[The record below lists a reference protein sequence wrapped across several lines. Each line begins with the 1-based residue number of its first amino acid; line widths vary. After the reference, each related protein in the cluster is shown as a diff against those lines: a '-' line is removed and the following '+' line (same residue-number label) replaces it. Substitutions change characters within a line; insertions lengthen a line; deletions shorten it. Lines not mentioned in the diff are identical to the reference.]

1 MAAMTRLFQVMADK
15 KASDIFIS
23 VGAPINIKING
34 LAVPVNQTVMTAATV
49 QQLLYEVLNERQ
61 IKEYEEEMELN
72 TAYALDGVGAFRIS
86 AFRQKGSP
94 AVVVRFIPGSIP
106 PLDSL
111 GLPEVLK
118 EVIMQKR
125 GLILMVGATGSGK
138 STSLSAMLDYRNER
152 KSGHILTLEDP
163 VEFIFQN
170 KKSIVNQREV
180 GTDTKAFEV
189 ALKNALRQAPDVI
202 LIGEIRDKATM
213 AMGLAYAQS
222 GHLAVATLH
231 ANNSYHAMNRVIN
244 FYPLE
249 NRPSLLLDM
258 AAALQSVVSQRLVRT
273 KTGARIAA
281 VEVLLNT
288 RHIAELIEKGEINE
302 IKEALEKSMSPGS
315 QTFEQALFKLFMA
328 GTISQEEAMANADSA
343 TNMLWLI
350 NQATAGSITSASN
363 VPKAAAPAT
372 EKSGEKSGAEEK
384 KGVLSAAG
392 GASFNDFKVDMNA

>member
-1 MAAMTRLFQVMADK
+1 MKRLFQLMSDK
-15 KASDIFIS
+15 KASDIFLS

-34 LAVPVNQTVMTAATV
+34 VAMPVNQAIMNADAIR
-49 QQLLYEVLNERQ
+49 QLLYEVLNERQ
-61 IKEYEEEMELN
+61 IKEFEEEMELN
-72 TAYALDGVGAFRIS
+72 TAFALENVGAFRIS

-106 PLDSL
+106 ALDTL
-111 GLPEVLK
+111 GVPDVLK

-138 STSLSAMLDYRNER
+138 STSLSSMLDYRNER

-189 ALKNALRQAPDVI
+189 ALKNALRQAPDCI
-202 LIGEIRDKATM
+202 LIGEIRDKQTM
-213 AMGLAYAQS
+213 AMALAYAQS
-222 GHLAVATLH
+222 GHLCLATLH
-231 ANNSYHAMNRVIN
+231 ANNSYHAMNRIIN

-249 NRPSLLLDM
+249 NRPSLLLDLS
-258 AAALQSVVSQRLVRT
+258 AALQSIISQRLIRT
-273 KTGARIAA
+273 KTGARVAA
-281 VEVLLNT
+281 CEVLLNT

-302 IKEALEKSMSPGS
+302 IKDALEKSMSPGS

-328 GTISQEEAMANADSA
+328 GTITQDEAMANADSA

-350 NQATAGSITSASN
+350 NQATAGEISAQS
-363 VPKAAAPAT
+363 VPPAGGQ
-372 EKSGEKSGAEEK
+372 KPEEK
-384 KGVLSAAG
+384 KEGILSAAAKG
-392 GASFNDFKVDMNA
+392 GASFGDMKIDMNA

>member
-1 MAAMTRLFQVMADK
+1 MGAMTRLFQVMADK
-15 KASDIFIS
+15 KASDIFVS

-34 LAVPVNQTVMTAATV
+34 NAVPINQTTMTAETV
-49 QQLLYEVLNERQ
+49 KQLLYEVLNERQ

-106 PLDSL
+106 AIDTL

-118 EVIMQKR
+118 EIIMQKR

-138 STSLSAMLDYRNER
+138 STSLSSMLDYRNER

-202 LIGEIRDKATM
+202 LIGEIRDKQTM

-249 NRPSLLLDM
+249 NRPSPLLDLS
-258 AAALQSVVSQRLVRT
+258 AALQSIISQRLVRT
-273 KTGARIAA
+273 KTGARVAA

-288 RHIAELIEKGEINE
+288 RHVAELIEKGEINE
-302 IKEALEKSMSPGS
+302 IKDALEKSMSPGS
-315 QTFEQALFKLFMA
+315 QTFEQALFKLFME
-328 GTISQEEAMANADSA
+328 GKITQEEAMANADSA

-350 NQATAGSITSASN
+350 NQATAGEISGQAKR
-363 VPKAAAPAT
+363 PPA
-372 EKSGEKSGAEEK
+372 EKSGEKSGEEK
-384 KGVLSAAG
+384 KGLLSAGG
-392 GASFNDFKVDMNA
+392 GASFGSIKIDA

>member
-1 MAAMTRLFQVMADK
+1 MSAMKRLFQLMSDK
-15 KASDIFIS
+15 KASDIFLS

-34 LAVPVNQTVMTAATV
+34 VAMPVNQAILNTDAIK
-49 QQLLYEVLNERQ
+49 QLLYEVLNERQ
-61 IKEYEEEMELN
+61 IREYEEEMELN
-72 TAYALDGVGAFRIS
+72 TAFALEGVGAFRIS

-106 PLDSL
+106 GLDSL
-111 GLPEVLK
+111 GVPEVLK

-180 GTDTKAFEV
+180 GTDTKTFEV
-189 ALKNALRQAPDVI
+189 ALKNALRQAPDCI
-202 LIGEIRDKATM
+202 LIGEIRDKQTM
-213 AMGLAYAQS
+213 AMALAYAQS
-222 GHLAVATLH
+222 GHLCLATLH
-231 ANNSYHAMNRVIN
+231 ANNSYHAMNRIIN

-249 NRPSLLLDM
+249 NRPSLLLDLS
-258 AAALQSVVSQRLVRT
+258 AALQSIISQRLIRT
-273 KTGARIAA
+273 KTGARVAA
-281 VEVLLNT
+281 CEVLLNT

-302 IKEALEKSMSPGS
+302 IKDALEKSMSPGS

-328 GTISQEEAMANADSA
+328 GTITQEEAMANADSA

-350 NQATAGSITSASN
+350 NQATAGEISGQVQPPAAGA
-363 VPKAAAPAT
+363 PKKEEPKKEGAPAAA
-372 EKSGEKSGAEEK
+372 GQ
-384 KGVLSAAG
+384 
-392 GASFNDFKVDMNA
+392 GASFSSFKIDMNA

>member
-1 MAAMTRLFQVMADK
+1 MKRLFQVMAEK
-15 KASDIFIS
+15 KASDIFMS

-34 LAVPVNQTVMTAATV
+34 VAVPVNQTIMNAQTV
-49 QQLLYEVLNERQ
+49 KTLLYEVLNERQ
-61 IKEYEEEMELN
+61 IQEYEEELELN
-72 TAYALDGVGAFRIS
+72 TAYAMDGVGAFRIS

-111 GLPEVLK
+111 GVPDILK
-118 EVIMQKR
+118 EIIMAKR

-180 GTDTKAFEV
+180 GTDTKAFDV

-202 LIGEIRDKATM
+202 LIGEIRDKYTM
-213 AMGLAYAQS
+213 GMGLAYAQS

-249 NRPSLLLDM
+249 NRPSLLLDLS
-258 AAALQSVVSQRLVRT
+258 AALQAIVSQRLIRT
-273 KTGARIAA
+273 KTGARMAA

-288 RHIAELIEKGEINE
+288 RHISELIEKGEINE
-302 IKEALEKSMSPGS
+302 IKDALEKSMSPGS
-315 QTFEQALFKLFMA
+315 QTFEQALFKLFID
-328 GTISQEEAMANADSA
+328 GKISQEEAMANADSP

-350 NQATAGSITSASN
+350 NQATAGEITGASRSSPQASGGSA
-363 VPKAAAPAT
+363 T
-372 EKSGEKSGAEEK
+372 TQDEEK
-384 KGVLSAAG
+384 KGVLSAPIG
-392 GASFNDFKVDMNA
+392 GTTSFGDIKIDA

>member
-1 MAAMTRLFQVMADK
+1 MSAMKRLFQIMAEK
-15 KASDIFIS
+15 KASDIFMS

-34 LAVPVNQTVMTAATV
+34 VALPVNQATLNAETV
-49 QQLLYEVLNERQ
+49 QKLLYQVLNERQ
-61 IKEYEEEMELN
+61 VKEYEDEMELN

-106 PLDSL
+106 PIDSL
-111 GLPEVLK
+111 GLPDILK

-138 STSLSAMLDYRNER
+138 STSLSSMLDFRNER

-202 LIGEIRDKATM
+202 LIGEIRDKQTM
-213 AMGLAYAQS
+213 GMGLAYAQS

-249 NRPSLLLDM
+249 NRPSLLLDL
-258 AAALQSVVSQRLVRT
+258 AAALQAVISQRLIRT
-273 KTGARIAA
+273 KGGSRSAA
-281 VEVLLNT
+281 VEILLNT
-288 RHIAELIEKGEINE
+288 RHISELIEKGEINE

-315 QTFEQALFKLFMA
+315 QTFEQALFKHFMD
-328 GTISQEEAMANADSA
+328 GKITQEEAMANADSA

-350 NQATAGSITSASN
+350 NQATAGEISGQALP
-363 VPKAAAPAT
+363 PKPAA
-372 EKSGEKSGAEEK
+372 EKSGEKSGGEEK
-384 KGVLSAAG
+384 KGILSAG
-392 GASFNDFKVDMNA
+392 GNASFNEIKID

>member
-1 MAAMTRLFQVMADK
+1 MSAMKRLFQIMADK
-15 KASDIFIS
+15 KASDIFVS
-23 VGAPINIKING
+23 VGSPINIKING
-34 LAVPVNQTVMTAATV
+34 VAMPVNQAIMTADTV
-49 QQLLYEVLNERQ
+49 KQLLYDVLTERQ

-72 TAYALDGVGAFRIS
+72 TALPIEGVGSFRIS

-94 AVVVRFIPGSIP
+94 AVVVRYIPSSIP
-106 PLDSL
+106 AIDSL
-111 GLPEVLK
+111 GVPEVLK

-138 STSLSAMLDYRNER
+138 STSLSSMLDYRNGL

-189 ALKNALRQAPDVI
+189 ALKNALRQAPDCI
-202 LIGEIRDKATM
+202 LIGEIRDKQTM
-213 AMGLAYAQS
+213 AAALAYSQS
-222 GHLAVATLH
+222 GHLCLATLH
-231 ANNSYHAMNRVIN
+231 ANNSYHAMNRIIN

-249 NRPSLLLDM
+249 NRPSLLLDL
-258 AAALQSVVSQRLVRT
+258 AAALQSIVSQRLVRT
-273 KTGARIAA
+273 KTGTRVVAC
-281 VEVLLNT
+281 EVLLNT

-315 QTFEQALFKLFMA
+315 QTFEQSLFKLFMD
-328 GTISQEEAMANADSA
+328 GKITQDEAMANADSA

-350 NQATAGSITSASN
+350 NQATAGEISGQSMPPPAPPSAA
-363 VPKAAAPAT
+363 KT
-372 EKSGEKSGAEEK
+372 EEK
-384 KGVLSAAG
+384 KEGILSAAG
-392 GASFNDFKVDMNA
+392 GASFGNIKIDMNA